1 MAITRYTVRRP
12 TLAPWA
18 DIDLMPGR
26 FARLFDDPIPG
37 STSAGRWNPAVSV
50 SETNDEL
57 VLTAEL
63 PGLSEEDI
71 SVDFENSVLTI
82 AGEKLDSRN
91 VDEEDRNY
99 HVFERYF
106 GSFNRS
112 FTLPRTVNPND
123 IVATFDKG
131 ILTVTLP
138 KIAEAKGR
146 KISITK

>member
-37 STSAGRWNPAVSV
+37 STSGGRWNPAVSV

>member
-1 MAITRYTVRRP
+1 MAITRYTIRRP
-12 TLAPWA
+12 TFTPWA
-18 DIDLMPGR
+18 DMDVMPGR
-26 FARLFDDPIPG
+26 FARVFDDPVPG
-37 STSAGRWNPAVSV
+37 STSEGRWNPAVSV

-63 PGLSEEDI
+63 PGLNEEDI
-71 SVDFENSVLTI
+71 SVEFENSVLTI
-82 AGEKLDSRN
+82 AGEKLDERK
-91 VDEEDRNY
+91 VDDEHRSY

-131 ILTVTLP
+131 ILTVRLP